1 LLPRRLVV
9 LSFALSAA
17 SLAGLGLWAADPP
30 KAAEEPPKPAAKPS
44 LVTLKMDASLERVL
58 DELQQQTDIAVDR
71 SRADAARAVQI
82 DVKDAPFWVAL
93 EQIAKS
99 ADHRIAFA
107 EQGRTVSLLGG
118 ERITYREMPMTI
130 DGLFRLSA
138 RRVQANFDVEQ
149 DRSMYEVQLALY
161 WEPKF
166 SAFLVQV
173 PGKGVTA
180 RDNNDK
186 ELPVAE
192 GGGRMAVSGG
202 GTTLNLRL
210 NDVPRSARTVKLLE
224 GSFNVIGAAKMLRF
238 EYTKVS
244 REKQSQTID
253 GVKVTVNADF
263 SGEELWRARVE
274 LEYPEGGPQM
284 ESFESGA
291 WLTENTAFLLS
302 TDNKRRMD
310 YNGGSNVEAAGE
322 RRAVIEYLWVPP
334 DTGSLG
340 KAADWRL
347 VVLTPSRLVEVP
359 VKFKLENIPLP

>member
-1 LLPRRLVV
+1 MSLP
-9 LSFALSAA
+9 
-17 SLAGLGLWAADPP
+17 G
-30 KAAEEPPKPAAKPS
+30 K
-44 LVTLKMDASLERVL
+44 
-58 DELQQQTDIAVDR
+58 
-71 SRADAARAVQI
+71 
-82 DVKDAPFWVAL
+82 
-93 EQIAKS
+93 
-99 ADHRIAFA
+99 
-107 EQGRTVSLLGG
+107 
-118 ERITYREMPMTI
+118 
-130 DGLFRLSA
+130 
-138 RRVQANFDVEQ
+138 
-149 DRSMYEVQLALY
+149 
-161 WEPKF
+161 PKF

-238 EYTKVS
+238 EYTKVGL
-244 REKQSQTID
+244 EKQSQTID

-347 VVLTPSRLVEVP
+347 VVLTPSRLVEIP
-359 VKFKLENIPLP
+359 VKFKLENIPFMDLYLDKGDGTRYRSLGCAPCTAPIKSAAKSVDDIIEELRHTTVAERSGRAQDEGRGMELLRKDGYM